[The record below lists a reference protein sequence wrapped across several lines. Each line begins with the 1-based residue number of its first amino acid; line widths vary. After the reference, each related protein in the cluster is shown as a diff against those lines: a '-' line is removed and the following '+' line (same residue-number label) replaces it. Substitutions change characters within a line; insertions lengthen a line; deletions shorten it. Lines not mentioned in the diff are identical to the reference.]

1 MRHKAAIF
9 SLLVVAGVF
18 SIAQAAYGQGEVSD
32 SGSKT
37 PTKSV
42 QPYRLDFSLY
52 ELEDGK
58 KINTRHYSMNLNSGM
73 NNDLKIGAKVPVPTG
88 PSSSGGNP
96 QFQYMDIG
104 TSINAQLREREGD
117 QELIIR
123 AEASNVDL
131 PSTTTIAPIVRQIR
145 IEGSTLLVVGKPIL
159 IGSVD
164 DTNSKREFQLE
175 VTVTRLR

>member
-1 MRHKAAIF
+1 MRHKIAFF

-18 SIAQAAYGQGEVSD
+18 SIAQAAYGQAEVSD
-32 SGSKT
+32 SGAKM

-88 PSSSGGNP
+88 PSNSASNT

-104 TSINAQLREREGD
+104 TSINAQLRERDGD
-117 QELIIR
+117 QELIVR
-123 AEASNVDL
+123 AETSNVDL
-131 PSTTTIAPIVRQIR
+131 PSTTIAPIVRQIR

-164 DTNSKREFQLE
+164 DANSKREFQLE
-175 VTVTRLR
+175 VLVTKLR